1 MLSIEQVQSVQ
12 RLLAAGECSQREIAR
27 RTGVSRPS
35 IAAIANGTR
44 VIQPP
49 RPIDEPA
56 YPAQRCADCGG
67 LVVMPCLAC
76 LLRRHRQRLMA
87 EQRARR
93 KEAASGIQPT
103 PSRRPAA

>member
-27 RTGVSRPS
+27 LTGVSRATVAG
-35 IAAIANGTR
+35 IAKGTR
-44 VIQPP
+44 QILPP
-49 RPIDEPA
+49 GPIDEPA
-56 YPAQRCADCGG
+56 YPAERCAGCGG

-87 EQRARR
+87 EQRAQR
-93 KEAASGIQPT
+93 KAAAISTQQM